1 MRYLGIDFG
10 LKKIGLSL
18 GDDQTKMALPIETI
32 KNSEQVFYSLS
43 DLIEQEN
50 IGAVVVGVPVQ
61 SDTSFNS
68 AQFDITNEFIN
79 NLEKAINLPVYR
91 VDERYTTSESKRLIK
106 EFGAQASEDSLSAML
121 ILQAYFDELN

>member
-32 KNSEQVFYSLS
+32 KNNEQIFCSLS

-50 IGAVVVGVPVQ
+50 IDAVVVGVPVQ

-68 AQFDITNEFIN
+68 AQFDITNEFID
-79 NLEKAINLPVYR
+79 NLEKAINLPIYR

-106 EFGAQASEDSLSAML
+106 EFGAQAPEDSLSAML
-121 ILQAYFDELN
+121 ILQAYLDEIN